1 MTLCLVTVSAQYCT
15 FSSFWTV
22 NLEWPICSLLCWN
35 VFLLFWLALGDF
47 WTLVEEILLLLRF
60 YCITEIL
67 IQKILLAFWLIHYR
81 SCFFFFHS
89 QWVLVLSCVIHDGF
103 FHVFGIH
110 LLLTWN
116 VLFYVSSWIIRVR
129 FFCACFI
136 WLLSK
141 KGPGWKPCVIF
152 PPIFKYTSYSLTS
165 SSHFFFLDIML
176 QLTFI
181 FFQAFKNI
189 IPCSAD
195 ISVCPTVHEYCIF

>member
-81 SCFFFFHS
+81 SCFFFFPFPVS
-89 QWVLVLSCVIHDGF
+89 VSAFLCYTWWFLSCLWYSFVTYMKCA
-103 FHVFGIH
+103 
-110 LLLTWN
+110 LL
-116 VLFYVSSWIIRVR
+116 
-129 FFCACFI
+129 
-136 WLLSK
+136 
-141 KGPGWKPCVIF
+141 
-152 PPIFKYTSYSLTS
+152 
-165 SSHFFFLDIML
+165 
-176 QLTFI
+176 
-181 FFQAFKNI
+181 
-189 IPCSAD
+189 
-195 ISVCPTVHEYCIF
+195 CIFMDNSCPILLCMFYLIII